1 MKQTIKTAALSM
13 FIMLLSI
20 AGTAQVNSEYDHSLD
35 FANFKTYSFRGWQD
49 NSDKLLNP
57 FDKETIITAMKAQF
71 TERGMTYEADSSK
84 ADVAVV
90 LYIVLDPKT
99 SVTAYT
105 NYTGGLGYGAG
116 WGWGMGVGG
125 MGMGEASTTYSTDDY
140 TEGTF
145 VVDIYDLSTKKLAWQ
160 GVLKTIVEAKSSK
173 RSKTIPQKIQ
183 KLMWQYPVKPNS
195 K

>member
-1 MKQTIKTAALSM
+1 MTQSIKTALVSL

-20 AGTAQVNSEYDHSLD
+20 TGIAQVNSEYDHSLD
-35 FANFKTYSFRGWQD
+35 FSNFKTYSFRGWQD
-49 NSDKLLNP
+49 NSEKQLNP
-57 FDKETIITAMKAQF
+57 FDKETIITAMKAEF

-90 LYIVLDPKT
+90 LYIVLKPD
-99 SVTAYT
+99 SAVTAYT
-105 NYTGGLGYGAG
+105 NYTGGMGYGVG

-125 MGMGEASTTYSTDDY
+125 MGMGQATTTYDTDDY

-160 GVLKTIVEAKSSK
+160 GVSKTIVEEKSEK
-173 RSKTIPQKIQ
+173 RSKTIPKKIQ
-183 KLMWQYPVKPNS
+183 KLMWQYPIKPN